1 MKKSLALILTLIITL
16 TALSLASCGKE
27 EGAPG
32 TAEATTDAAVTTEAP
47 SYESYPEYIVGA
59 WDARGNVA
67 DLLNDA
73 DATGKIAEL
82 YAEYGIDPASYDIT
96 IRYEFGEN
104 GRVKISVDEE
114 ALKDTYLK
122 MYTDMYENAK
132 ASGTHTDDELEMLE
146 ALADPESVNAL
157 VDGIIGSM
165 KEIDKTESYKYTF
178 FKDQLMF
185 NESTI
190 RIKID
195 GDTMEFIE
203 LMSPR
208 DDALIYI
215 KNMPITLTR
224 KN

>member
-47 SYESYPEYIVGA
+47 SYESYPEDIVGA
-59 WDARGNVA
+59 WAMKTNIGDFMVMVSPS
-67 DLLNDA
+67 
-73 DATGKIAEL
+73 IAES
-82 YAEYGIDPASYDIT
+82 YAQYGIDPAEYEIVWH
-96 IRYEFGEN
+96 YEFGEN
-104 GRVKISVDEE
+104 GRVKISIDEE

-122 MYTDMYENAK
+122 MYTDMYEYAK
-132 ASGTHTDDELEMLE
+132 TSGTRSDEELEMLE
-146 ALADPESVNAL
+146 ALATPESVGAL

-165 KEIDKTESYKYTF
+165 KEIEKTDTYKYTF

-185 NESTI
+185 NDSTI
-190 RIKID
+190 RISID

-203 LMSPR
+203 LMSPLDNAPLYLR
-208 DDALIYI
+208 SF
-215 KNMPITLTR
+215 PVTLT
-224 KN
+224 KDK